1 MKSNEFRL
9 IEKIMESI
17 DGYVKNKYIDKNLQ
31 INNNINNQVYPKI
44 QNP

>member
-9 IEKIMESI
+9 IGKIMESI

-44 QNP
+44 

>member
-1 MKSNEFRL
+1 
-9 IEKIMESI
+9 MESI

-44 QNP
+44 